1 MTTKLT
7 LSIDEEIVKK
17 AKRISQ
23 FRGKS
28 VSKIIEEYISSLP
41 EKEVKKL
48 TSIRDISN
56 KLKEGITLPENINY
70 KEFIRENRYKDYEA
84 KHPIIEAK

>member
-23 FRGKS
+23 FPGKS
-28 VSKIIEEYISSLP
+28 VSKIIGEYISSLP
-41 EKEVKKL
+41 EKEPKKSA
-48 TSIRDISN
+48 SIGGN
-56 KLKEGITLPENINY
+56 
-70 KEFIRENRYKDYEA
+70 
-84 KHPIIEAK
+84 

>member
-7 LSIDEEIVKK
+7 LSIKEEIVKK

-23 FRGKS
+23 VKGKS

-41 EKEVKKL
+41 EKEPKK
-48 TSIRDISN
+48 TASIREISN
-56 KLKEGITLPENINY
+56 SLKEGITIPPDISY
-70 KEFIRENRYKDYEA
+70 KEFIRDNRYKDYET
-84 KHPIIEAK
+84 KSVNK

>member
-17 AKRISQ
+17 AKRISE

-28 VSKIIEEYISSLP
+28 VSKMIEEYISSLP
-41 EKEVKKL
+41 EKHVKKT

-56 KLKEGITLPENINY
+56 KLKEGITIPENISY
-70 KEFIRENRYKDYEA
+70 KEFIREKRYQDYQA
-84 KHPIIEAK
+84 KQTIIEPK

>member
-7 LSIDEEIVKK
+7 LSIDEEVVNK
-17 AKRISQ
+17 AKRISR

-41 EKEVKKL
+41 EKEPKKT
-48 TSIRDISN
+48 TSIREISN
-56 KLKEGITLPENINY
+56 KLKAGITVAENANY

-84 KHPIIEAK
+84 RHQTKAK

>member
-7 LSIDEEIVKK
+7 LSIDEEIVNK
-17 AKRISQ
+17 AKRISR

-41 EKEVKKL
+41 EKELKK
-48 TSIRDISN
+48 TASIREISN
-56 KLKEGITLPENINY
+56 KLKEGNHGCP
-70 KEFIRENRYKDYEA
+70 R
-84 KHPIIEAK
+84 H